1 MVRYKKDTSR
11 IAVKIIDGDTED
23 LLFEIKDRNHTNIGE
38 LFTDYVVSSM
48 AEREIKKGGEPDEI
62 MVIAVGIFRKVSD

>member
-48 AEREIKKGGEPDEI
+48 AEREIKKGEEPDEI